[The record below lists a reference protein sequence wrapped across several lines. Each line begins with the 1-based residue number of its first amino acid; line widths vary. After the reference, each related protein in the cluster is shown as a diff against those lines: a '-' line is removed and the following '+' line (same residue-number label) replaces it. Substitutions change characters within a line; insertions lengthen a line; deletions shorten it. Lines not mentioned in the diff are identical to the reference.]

1 MKMIKKLIVF
11 ASIFVSIASWSQ
23 DNTASPYSFYGLGE
37 VKFRGTQDSKS
48 MGGLAIT
55 GDSIQLSLMNPASYS
70 KLKLTTFAVG
80 GTNSSTKFNT
90 DVASEKAQR
99 TSFDYLAIGL
109 PLGKFGVAFGLMP
122 YSAVGYRNENTVE
135 TTEDTRYYK
144 SQGNGFINK
153 VFVGSSYTFNEN
165 FSFGADIA
173 YHFGDFTNEFTERV
187 LSPDF
192 TQYSTR
198 ERNITQLSGV
208 SFNLGLLYNTKID
221 SKLTLQSSLTY
232 STEGKLSTD
241 NSRNIATV
249 IYTTSG
255 TELSSDS
262 EDITLPNKKLIMP
275 SRLSLGLGLGENK
288 KWLIGTELTFTQN
301 KNLVN
306 RFAEN
311 TNVSFENST
320 RFALGGYYIPKYDSF
335 TNYLARIVYRAGF
348 KYENTGLVIN
358 NESIKDYGMNFG
370 LGVPL
375 GFSKVDLGFEFGKRG
390 TTTNGLIEENYFNL
404 SIGLNL
410 SAKWFERRKID

>member
-173 YHFGDFTNEFTERV
+173 YQFGDFTNEFTERV

-262 EDITLPNKKLIMP
+262 EDITLPNKELIMP